1 MMFSADAIVPL
12 VIGWD
17 DDGWLFDWQA
27 GNGGG
32 GRAMA
37 EEIEPLAIGYPD
49 GGFQWKGAEFTGR
62 VADGERDVEGAGLE
76 RIQKICSG
84 W

>member
-1 MMFSADAIVPL
+1 
-12 VIGWD
+12 
-17 DDGWLFDWQA
+17 
-27 GNGGG
+27 
-32 GRAMA
+32 MA